1 MNDKNLAL
9 ILFALRELQ
18 TNIKFAPDQMLQ
30 ALENYYGVAIA
41 SPEELFE
48 ALDELAVNLNCGG
61 ENV

>member
-1 MNDKNLAL
+1 MTDKSITL

-18 TNIKFAPDQMLQ
+18 TNIQYAPDQMLE
-30 ALENYYGVAIA
+30 ALKNYYGVAIA

-48 ALDELAVNLNCGG
+48 ALNELAANLNCGD

>member
-1 MNDKNLAL
+1 MSDKNLAL

-18 TNIKFAPDQMLQ
+18 TNIKFAPDQMLH

-41 SPEELFE
+41 TPEELYE